1 MVRHPIAPYTW
12 SGNVE
17 EFFRYVHREDRQRVS
32 QAATDAR
39 VNHKQCE
46 AEFRVVRQDGA
57 VRWVTARGHAQHAPG
72 LPTFREVEA
81 QFGIRKFISAVRT
94 ELRKSASPS
103 SCGVDLARLI

>member
-1 MVRHPIAPYTW
+1 
-12 SGNVE
+12 VE

-57 VRWVTARGHAQHAPG
+57 VRWVTARGSFHFTKSGQARRMLGMAMDITDRKDAEEG
-72 LPTFREVEA
+72 LRNSEEKVSKAFRESPMA
-81 QFGIRKFISAVRT
+81 LTLTSAT
-94 ELRKSASPS
+94 F
-103 SCGVDLARLI
+103 